1 MVFRRNVIPIEEPI
15 MMRAIA
21 DQVPQDSAGARE
33 IGFSIPQTYNASR
46 VLFDNLALGNGER
59 PALTGPGG
67 TRSYAQLCA
76 EAAQWGHGF
85 LSLGL
90 KRGDRVLMFLDDTP
104 VYPAAF
110 FGAVR
115 AGFVP
120 LLINTLTPPDLLQ
133 FYLSDA
139 GTSVA
144 VADAEFSSRFDTI
157 ACKDTPLHTLIVVN
171 GAAGA
176 HAVPHAIAAES
187 WLQDFPTDL
196 AEADTSRNEMA
207 FWMYSSGST
216 GRPKGIVHLQHDM

>member
-15 MMRAIA
+15 MTRAIA

-46 VLFDNLALGNGER
+46 ILFDSLARGHGERLALI
-59 PALTGPGG
+59 GPGG

-76 EAAQWGHGF
+76 DAAQWGHGF

-90 KRGDRVLMFLDDTP
+90 QRGDRVLLFLDDTP
-104 VYPAAF
+104 AYPAAF

-120 LLINTLTPPDLLQ
+120 VLTNTLTMPDLLQ

-139 GTSVA
+139 GATVA
-144 VADAEFSSRFDTI
+144 VADAEFCSRFNAE
-157 ACKDTPLHTLIVVN
+157 ACKDTPLPKPIPIATRWRFGCIPRAPPVVPK
-171 GAAGA
+171 ASFICSTTW
-176 HAVPHAIAAES
+176 PIAKRRLRA
-187 WLQDFPTDL
+187 TC
-196 AEADTSRNEMA
+196 
-207 FWMYSSGST
+207 
-216 GRPKGIVHLQHDM
+216 